1 MGSLV
6 LKPLTKT
13 NAFLLAAMAC
23 LALAGCREDKKP
35 PAKQLQQNKLREAD
49 RGEAVLKAAVAQ
61 LGDLPSAVDTELR
74 PPVVLLDSRKSSDGK
89 DVLATCTANPKA
101 IDVYNVI
108 KVPAANS
115 RFRSLGVQSGDILK
129 YYVKEDETVDADSR
143 SAGYSRQLAMDLPIA
158 QVIDDNT
165 LLLEAGLNQP
175 VVPARKIEIWRYAN
189 ERLQEI
195 HDKLAM
201 YEVYRR
207 PAIGWEPAPDDQ
219 VLSQV
224 MTWLNQWIRQ
234 SDPKTDWQRDALI
247 DTLNANLKNDK
258 ELAKLLDTPS
268 LTARVF
274 KSDDPNFELGVFD
287 DARHIQEAIWLR
299 DISHWAHGEGF
310 DDVSRATALFD
321 WTVRNLQLEAGD
333 NAIPRRPWQA
343 LLHGRGT
350 AEQRAWVFARLAR
363 QQGLDVVILS
373 IPTTAPADDK
383 AEEKSLPAKFWVPA
397 LLSEGQLYLFDTRL
411 GLPIPGPDGKG
422 VATLE
427 QVRKDDSLL
436 RKLDLDGEKY
446 PETSETL
453 KNVEIDLIAD
463 PFTLSR
469 RASQLEA
476 SLSGDDRL
484 ILATQPSQLA
494 ERLKSI
500 PGVSSIRLWNFPLQT
515 IAEQLSLGK
524 SARHRDALQ
533 FEPFAMRPGL
543 WKGRTR
549 HFQGRHEEA
558 LGDNLDRKPK
568 DNRKTSDGYLSKSVR
583 PTMNEIVSSGSEDKQ
598 RVDVLSKLSAGYWV
612 GLMAFD
618 DGKYSVAQSWL
629 SRPELTVPGS
639 PWAFGAAYNLARA
652 LEAQGK
658 FEDAAKLLEADKS
671 PQQHG
676 NKLRAA
682 ILRAKPKPAPENQT
696 K

>member
-6 LKPLTKT
+6 LKPSATT
-13 NAFLLAAMAC
+13 TAFLLAAMAC
-23 LALAGCREDKKP
+23 LALAGCREDKKTP
-35 PAKQLQQNKLREAD
+35 TKQLQQHKLREAD

-101 IDVYNVI
+101 VDVYNVI

-165 LLLEAGLNQP
+165 LLLETGLNQS

-219 VLSQV
+219 VLGQV

-247 DTLNANLKNDK
+247 DTLDADLKNDK
-258 ELAKLLDTPS
+258 ELARLLSTPA
-268 LTARVF
+268 LTARIF
-274 KSDDPNFELGVFD
+274 KSDDPNSELGIFD

-299 DISHWAHGEGF
+299 DISRWAHGEGF

-321 WTVRNLQLEAGD
+321 IQLEASD
-333 NAIPRRPWQA
+333 NAIPRRPWQT
-343 LLHGRGT
+343 LLLGRGT

-373 IPTTAPADDK
+373 VPATTSDDDK
-383 AEEKSLPAKFWVPA
+383 TDEKPASPKFWLPALF
-397 LLSEGQLYLFDTRL
+397 SEEQLYLFDTRL
-411 GLPIPGPDGKG
+411 GLPIPGPDGKS

-427 QVRKDDSLL
+427 QARKDDALL
-436 RKLDLDGEKY
+436 RKLDLEGEKY

-453 KNVEIDLIAD
+453 KNIEIDLVAD

-484 ILATQPSQLA
+484 TLVTKPSQLA

-500 PGVSSIRLWNFPLQT
+500 PGVSSIRLWNFPFRT

-533 FEPFAMRPGL
+533 FEPFALRPGL

-558 LGDNLDRKPK
+558 LGDNFDRKAK
-568 DNRKTSDGYLSKSVR
+568 DNRKISDGYLSKSVR

-598 RVDVLSKLSAGYWV
+598 RVDAMSKLSAGYWV

-629 SRPELTVPGS
+629 SRPELSIPGS
-639 PWAFGAAYNLARA
+639 PWTFGAAYNLARA

-658 FEDAAKLLEADKS
+658 FEEAAKLLETDKS

-682 ILRAKPKPAPENQT
+682 ILKAKSKPTSKNQT
-696 K
+696 KTTQK